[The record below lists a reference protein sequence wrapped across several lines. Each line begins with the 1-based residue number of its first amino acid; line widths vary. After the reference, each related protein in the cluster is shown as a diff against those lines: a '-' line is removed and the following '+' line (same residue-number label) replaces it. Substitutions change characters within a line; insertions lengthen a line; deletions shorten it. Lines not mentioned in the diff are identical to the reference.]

1 MKLLLALRLP
11 LPITFSSTISHCL
24 SHCSSCLFTRTHPSV
39 LPAVLYYRT
48 FQCTM
53 LQDLKW
59 FLYIFYILMYYLCE
73 KCYKPITV
81 EYNIADYVSYIPRLT
96 FLDIRNKL
104 DLGIHSQNRT
114 PLYVGNLLYLCTQ
127 LSTVIQSV
135 RVFKSLMC
143 ARHCGGCWRRAKR
156 ISCLCS
162 VQTHSQKGH
171 CPAQRRHPSGSF

>member
-1 MKLLLALRLP
+1 MSEAPICQLLYCTIIFFKILYHKIKNRYSFC
-11 LPITFSSTISHCL
+11 FSFIYH
-24 SHCSSCLFTRTHPSV
+24 
-39 LPAVLYYRT
+39 
-48 FQCTM
+48 
-53 LQDLKW
+53 
-59 FLYIFYILMYYLCE
+59 LCE

>member
-1 MKLLLALRLP
+1 MPAPGYQLLYCTTVVFKILYHK
-11 LPITFSSTISHCL
+11 IKNGYSFCFSFIYH
-24 SHCSSCLFTRTHPSV
+24 
-39 LPAVLYYRT
+39 
-48 FQCTM
+48 
-53 LQDLKW
+53 
-59 FLYIFYILMYYLCE
+59 LCE